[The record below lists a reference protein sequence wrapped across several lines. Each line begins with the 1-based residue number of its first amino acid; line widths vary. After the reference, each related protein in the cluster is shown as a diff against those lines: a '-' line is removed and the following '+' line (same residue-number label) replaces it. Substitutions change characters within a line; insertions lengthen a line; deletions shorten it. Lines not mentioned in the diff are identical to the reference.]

1 VLRESYREE
10 LDDINACLVGMA
22 NTVGSA
28 MSTATTALL
37 DADVALADL
46 VIAGDARIDAV
57 RESIEERCFTL
68 LARQQPVAT
77 DLRTITTA
85 MRIVGDLER
94 MGDLAEHIAKVA
106 RMRFPEH
113 AVPQEVRP
121 VFLEA
126 GHVAESLVAKAG
138 TVIAKRDIAAA
149 VELEADD
156 DVMDR
161 LHAQLFRELLSDDW
175 PHGIE
180 SAIDVTLLGRY
191 YERFADHAVSVA
203 RRVVYLVTGEHSGPR
218 PGIAG
223 HPPVFDQVP

>member
-1 VLRESYREE
+1 VRESYREE
-10 LDDINACLVGMA
+10 LEDITACLVEMS
-22 NTVGSA
+22 NSVGSA

-46 VIAGDARIDAV
+46 VIAGDERIDAV

-77 DLRTITTA
+77 DLRMITTA
-85 MRIVGDLER
+85 MRIVADLER

-121 VFLEA
+121 IFLEA
-126 GHVAESLVAKAG
+126 GHVAESLVSKAG
-138 TVIAKRDIAAA
+138 TVIAKRDVQAAA
-149 VELEADD
+149 ELEADD

-161 LHAQLFRELLSDDW
+161 LHKQMFLELLSDDW

-180 SAIDVTLLGRY
+180 SAIDFTLLGRY

-203 RRVVYLVTGEHSGPR
+203 RRVVYLVTGERTHSTPT
-218 PGIAG
+218 
-223 HPPVFDQVP
+223 V

>member
-1 VLRESYREE
+1 VRESYREE
-10 LDDINACLVGMA
+10 LEDITACLVEMS
-22 NTVGSA
+22 NSVGSA

-46 VIAGDARIDAV
+46 VIAGDEHIDAV

-77 DLRTITTA
+77 DLRMITTA
-85 MRIVGDLER
+85 MRIVADLER
-94 MGDLAEHIAKVA
+94 MGDLAAHIAKVA

-121 VFLEA
+121 IFLEA
-126 GHVAESLVAKAG
+126 GHVAESLVTKAG
-138 TVIAKRDIAAA
+138 TVIAKRDVQAA

-156 DVMDR
+156 DVMDQ
-161 LHAQLFRELLSDDW
+161 LHKQMFRELLSEDW

-203 RRVVYLVTGEHSGPR
+203 RRVVYLVTGERAMTSTS
-218 PGIAG
+218 
-223 HPPVFDQVP
+223 